1 MRLDLD
7 AVQRWWAAL
16 DELAGTD
23 WFTGGITWFLAAG
36 TVVN

>member
-23 WFTGGITWFLAAG
+23 RFTGGITWFLAAG